1 MLRATTYSAAASIHV
16 GLRLNIVSKLLSTLV
31 CFAALA
37 AHSAFASPRGDE
49 PSFHVIGYV
58 SDAGKLPPIS
68 ARKLDVINFAF
79 AKVNPQ
85 HEVFLPGSTAPRS
98 LAALTALHKDNPK
111 LKVVLS
117 IGGWGAGNFSEA
129 AATASAR
136 KIFIDTSTAL
146 MLAHDLDGLDIDWE
160 YPTQPGPGIS
170 HSPADRVNFSLLL
183 EELRA
188 RLDALGR
195 KPRRHYLLTIA
206 AADGR
211 AAQGLDLARIAKALD
226 WINLMTYDFYGSLN
240 RTTGHHAGLRASA
253 LAPAEGRNATRAVD
267 EFLAGGV
274 PPRKI
279 NLGLAFYGRRF
290 GDVAPEHDGLYQ
302 PFASDGGYVT
312 WQQIQREFL
321 NKDGLDKGGFVRHWD
336 EAAQSA
342 WLWNA
347 TERKM
352 ISYDDPQA
360 LKAKAAFVR
369 ERGLGGVMYWEQS
382 TDPDET
388 LLDVVRATL
397 LHPASP

>member
-1 MLRATTYSAAASIHV
+1 MLS
-16 GLRLNIVSKLLSTLV
+16 GLV

-37 AHSAFASPRGDE
+37 AHDAFASPRNDE

-58 SDAGKLPPIS
+58 SDAKKLPPVS

-85 HEVFLPGSTAPRS
+85 HEVFLPGDTASNS
-98 LAALTALHKDNPK
+98 LATLTGLRKDNPQ

-136 KIFIDTSTAL
+136 KTFIDTSTAL

-170 HSPADRVNFSLLL
+170 HSPADRENFSLLL

-188 RLDALGR
+188 RLDTLGR

-206 AADGR
+206 AADGK
-211 AAQGLDLARIAKALD
+211 AAEGLELARIAKALD

-240 RTTGHHAGLRASA
+240 PTTGHHAGLRPSA
-253 LAPAEGRNATRAVD
+253 LSPADGRNATRAVD

-290 GDVAPEHDGLYQ
+290 GDVTPEHDGLYQ

-312 WQQIQREFL
+312 WQQIQRDFL
-321 NKDGLDKGGFVRHWD
+321 GKGGFARHWD

-347 TERKM
+347 AERKM

-382 TDPDET
+382 TDPEEQ
-388 LLDVVRATL
+388 LLDVVREALLAT
-397 LHPASP
+397 PAR

>member
-1 MLRATTYSAAASIHV
+1 MRFASCVEPSTYSSGPSTHLGLNLNLAS
-16 GLRLNIVSKLLSTLV
+16 RLLSGLV

-37 AHSAFASPRGDE
+37 NHNAFASSRDNE
-49 PSFHVIGYV
+49 PSFRIIGYV
-58 SDAGKLPPIS
+58 SDAKKLPPVS

-79 AKVNPQ
+79 AKVNPR
-85 HEVFLPGSTAPRS
+85 HEVFLPGETASNS
-98 LAALTALHKDNPK
+98 LATLTGLRKDNPK

-136 KIFIDTSTAL
+136 KTFIDTSTAL

-170 HSPADRVNFSLLL
+170 HSPADRENFSLLL

-188 RLDALGR
+188 RLDTLGR

-206 AADGR
+206 AADGK
-211 AAQGLDLARIAKALD
+211 AAQGLELARIAKVLD
-226 WINLMTYDFYGSLN
+226 YINLMTYDFYGSLN
-240 RTTGHHAGLRASA
+240 RTTGHHAGLHASA
-253 LAPAEGRNATRAVD
+253 LAPAESRNATRAVD

-279 NLGLAFYGRRF
+279 HLGLAFYGRRF
-290 GDVAPEHDGLYQ
+290 GDVSPEHDGLYQ

-312 WQQIQREFL
+312 WQQIQRNF
-321 NKDGLDKGGFVRHWD
+321 LDKGGFVRHWD

-347 TERKM
+347 AERKL

-360 LKAKAAFVR
+360 LKVKAAFVR

-382 TDPDET
+382 TDPDEQ
-388 LLDVVRATL
+388 LLDVVREAL
-397 LHPASP
+397 FAR